1 MRETITRT
9 KGSKERTL
17 PKGSMDPPTEMTLFS
32 AKSPFRSINI
42 TYYRNYSKTK

>member
-17 PKGSMDPPTEMTLFS
+17 PKGSMDPPTEMTLFYANKKIIQTKKQNFTLS
-32 AKSPFRSINI
+32 AK
-42 TYYRNYSKTK
+42 